1 MLSEQNFVMFFTSAG
16 VVPVGGCQDV
26 RKNSNVSECTLS
38 DIHCGLVYSA
48 FLGEEFNKSASL
60 SNEEIHQ
67 IQHPA

>member
-1 MLSEQNFVMFFTSAG
+1 MLSEQNFVMFLSAG

-26 RKNSNVSECTLS
+26 RKNSNVSECTSS
-38 DIHCGLVYSA
+38 DIHCGVVYSA